1 MLYMHRDAT
10 QKIFIVLNL
19 ECGYFMAHFSITS
32 SKHFISA
39 HISQSLFVKEYFD
52 EFLVVNTVVSW
63 AQTLKFK
70 LESE

>member
-19 ECGYFMAHFSITS
+19 ECRYFMAHFSIACT
-32 SKHFISA
+32 KHFISA
-39 HISQSLFVKEYFD
+39 HISETLFVKEYFD
-52 EFLVVNTVVSW
+52 KFLIVNTVVSW

-70 LESE
+70 LESK